1 MQTFDCIVVGAG
13 ISGLSAAYTLQQR
26 GARVLLVEALARTG
40 GLLNSEQ
47 TDDGFVLEHGAQT
60 VSNNDPALWEHFD
73 ELGIASELLVAGN
86 RRVYMPV
93 QGRLERLSFSLA
105 GLVGSRLLS
114 SRAKLRLLLEPVLP
128 RATTADESVAHF
140 FTRRLGAEFTRRII
154 DPFVSG
160 VFGGDSSLL
169 SVRAMFPNLWKLEQH
184 HGSLLRGW
192 IANKNSQAAPP
203 NRGRRQTFNFRH
215 GMQTWADALVRA
227 LPPAQVWTSTR
238 AVALQPVEQCW
249 HLTVV
254 RGEREEVIQAS
265 HVVLAVPA
273 DVAARLVDPLEPA
286 ASQALQAV
294 RYPPLAMVYTGYRR
308 SDVAHPLDGLGVL
321 CPWQEQRRILGM
333 LWISTVFP
341 THAPDGMVLT
351 TAFVGGTRA
360 PDLARQEK
368 EGLLEMVKHEQQE
381 LIGAHGAPVLAH
393 VAYWKRSVPQYDARY
408 AHLIEMCNR
417 LEARWPG
424 LYLASNYRHGFSV
437 TRCWQ
442 QSRALAARITLK
454 DPVRELSSSS

>member
-26 GARVLLVEALARTG
+26 GARVLLVEALSRTG
-40 GLLNSEQ
+40 GLLNSEI

-60 VSNNDPALWEHFD
+60 VSNNDPALWEHFE
-73 ELGIASELLVAGN
+73 ELGIASELLVAGS
-86 RRVYMPV
+86 RRVYMPY
-93 QGRLERLSFSLA
+93 QGQLERLSFSFA

-114 SRAKLRLLLEPVLP
+114 PRAKLRLLLEPVLP
-128 RATTADESVAHF
+128 RATTTDESVAHF

-160 VFGGDSSLL
+160 VFGGDSSML
-169 SVRAMFPNLWKLEQH
+169 SVRAMFPNLWHLEQH

-192 IANKNSQAAPP
+192 FANKGHNGPAPNHGP
-203 NRGRRQTFNFRH
+203 RQTFNFRR
-215 GMQTWADALVRA
+215 GMQTWADALVKA
-227 LPPAQVWTSTR
+227 LPPDQVWTNTR
-238 AVALQPVEQCW
+238 AVALQPAEQHW
-249 HLTVV
+249 QLTMVQGEQEMVV
-254 RGEREEVIQAS
+254 SAAHI
-265 HVVLAVPA
+265 VLAVPA
-273 DVAARLVDPLEPA
+273 DVAARLVGPLEPA

-294 RYPPLAMVYTGYRR
+294 RYPPLAMVYMGYRR
-308 SDVAHPLDGLGVL
+308 NDIAHPLDGLGIL
-321 CPWQEQRRILGM
+321 CPWPEQRRILGM

-341 THAPDGMVLT
+341 THAPDAMVLT

-360 PDLARQEK
+360 PDLARLEK
-368 EGLLEMVKHEQQE
+368 EPLLEMVRREQQE
-381 LIGAHGAPVLAH
+381 LIGARGGPVLAR
-393 VAYWKRSVPQYDARY
+393 VVYWKRSVPQYEASY

-424 LYLASNYRHGFSV
+424 LYLVSNYRNGFSV

-442 QSRALAARITLK
+442 QSRALAARLTLNS
-454 DPVRELSSSS
+454 PVRELSSSS